1 MKLDEI
7 AAKIPHYQLLE
18 KLGENL
24 ETVVFKAV
32 SKQHTNDFYVLKLFK
47 NPLRQES
54 QRRYLRQKV
63 ERLKIIHDDRI
74 ITPTAFESFGDVQFI
89 VQRDFSSRP
98 MSEWRGDKAISLDD
112 FFKISGELAQI
123 LNVIHDAGIVHGG
136 IKLHNILIHSDTLAV
151 HVTDFITPIDIREI
165 SHFIYDQDFI
175 EGTLA
180 YTSPEQTGRINHRVD
195 FSTDMYSL
203 GIVFYQ
209 LLTGQLPFKSTDPL
223 ELIHSHLAE
232 EAPPVHHV
240 NKNLP
245 LMLGKII
252 AKMCFKEPE
261 KRYQSGLGLYADL
274 HRCAMEY
281 TAFGYVS
288 KFKIGSQDHF
298 RRVVFISKMV
308 GRNLEAKTV
317 LEQYDLVTRG
327 GFASVFIS
335 GLPGIGKT
343 RLIQELQRPLVEH
356 RGYFTSGKFDQYQK
370 NIPYSSLLQAL
381 RNLIRT
387 LLTES
392 DSQVEFWNHR
402 ILKAIGTQ
410 GKVISDVIP
419 ELTILIGAQPDVPS
433 LPPVEARNRFNNLF
447 GQFLSCLAQHDYPLV
462 LFIDDLQWCDSA
474 TFDFLRHLFANV
486 SDYPYLFFIGAYRN
500 NEVDANHP
508 LSQLMR
514 MMQEKHLPLHD
525 LRLMPL
531 PESDCHEMVAYI
543 LDLPRHECAA
553 LSTFLVKLTEGN
565 PLFVS
570 ESLSWLN
577 NEQLLHV
584 NEDGQWGWDMA
595 KISLSNM
602 PTSVVELFGS
612 KVSQLPADT
621 IEILMLC
628 ACMGNRF
635 SAEEVSL
642 IHEISYQTLFEHLK
656 PVLSFGLLMESKT
669 ELQFVHDRVQEAVL
683 RFLNPEQRKMIHWR
697 IGQHLLGDTL
707 INEELEQQD
716 NLFTITA
723 HLNLGRPND
732 LNCVDALRAS
742 TNNANNDLNCR
753 DALRASAN
761 NANIDDNDN
770 VRELA
775 GGCNP
780 PLQKIDLAIIN
791 FHAGNKAL
799 NALAT
804 QAANDYYRNGIDL
817 LPDDAWKIHYAL
829 TFRLHQRLAKTE
841 LMLGRYETSEKLLDT
856 LLSRAA
862 DDLDRAEALAEQTT
876 SLSSIG
882 NFIKAIET
890 ANRGLN
896 YFGKAI
902 PDDAEK
908 AAKQTAELMVQ
919 IHADNADVWQ
929 KILDMPFTQERRS
942 KIELAFYSEL
952 IPDLYMSGLVPQL
965 YLSAAQSTLHC
976 LQGGMDESVI
986 YSFSIMGLNLGE
998 QGQFELAFKYEDL
1011 AHELCARYPD
1021 TFGATRG
1028 INGIV
1033 WCNMH
1038 SRSHP
1043 ADIVAYCQ
1051 KGIQSGKNCGDLYN
1065 AGLTYAPLMWN
1076 LQVQGADFQEIEDTA
1091 TACLEFSQKNQL
1103 GFSIGIAQAM
1113 QAGWIEPMKSASA
1126 PLIPMAET
1134 LKLWESCN
1142 HVASAGSYF
1151 VHLGMCH
1158 YYYGRYEEAAE
1169 SLERVNHYL
1178 TGLTDNVLKR
1188 QWYIFQ
1194 ALNEL
1199 CLYKKNGGDKE
1210 ATIAKVEALIAP
1222 VEMWASLGELLEPYL
1237 ELYRAKY
1244 AYCFGEFNNGC
1255 TSYIEAIETARRLG
1269 YTFLEGFLNEIFSY
1283 WLGETGY
1290 QSNDIY
1296 CREAVRLYRLCGAL
1310 GKEIQ
1315 LLERLPISFEDEYHF
1330 SSNVRGGENLV
1341 LPNLDIN
1348 YLVKSSLALSA
1359 EIDQEKL
1366 LSKIMDVVL
1375 QSSGAQHG
1383 YLLVQHNGAW
1393 AVQASS
1399 HVAEEKMRLEM
1410 DLKPLHTETELCQGI
1425 VHYACRTLETVVLAD
1440 AQTVVEF
1447 KDLPEVSK
1455 LGLRSLLCLP
1465 LRRQGILIGLLYL
1478 ENRLAPNIFTAD
1490 RVRVTELLCQQA
1502 AISMENARMMTEI
1515 GDFNTVLEKR
1525 VADEVAQN
1533 REKDHLLI
1541 QQSRLAVMGEMINNI
1556 AHQWRQPLNAL
1567 GLVLGNLKDAQ
1578 HFNELTPDYLE
1589 SQCTEGRQ
1597 YIENM
1602 SQTINDFRNFFRPDK
1617 DKDVFSLKSAIQKAV
1632 MFVNVSFKA
1641 NHIDI
1646 IIDVPEDVEMK
1657 GFPNEYAQV
1666 LLNLITNA
1674 KEAILA
1680 KGNNAG
1686 CITVKLRKLNNLA
1699 QVTVTDDGGGID
1711 EAILVRL
1718 FEPYF
1723 STKETGT
1730 GIGLYMSKMIIEN
1743 SMDGQISVQNV
1754 GGGAEFSII
1763 TPTKMNKNTA

>member
-7 AAKIPHYQLLE
+7 AAKIPHYRLLE
-18 KLGENL
+18 QLGESL
-24 ETVVFKAV
+24 ESLVFRAV
-32 SKQHTNDFYVLKLFK
+32 SKQHTNDYYVIKLFK

-63 ERLKIIHDDRI
+63 ERLKIIHDNRV

-89 VQRDFSSRP
+89 VQRDFSSLP
-98 MSEWRGDKAISLDD
+98 MSKWRGDKAISLED
-112 FFKISGELAQI
+112 FFKIAGELAQI
-123 LNVIHDAGIVHGG
+123 LNVIHDAGIIHGG
-136 IKLHNILIHSDTLAV
+136 IKPHNILIQAETLAV
-151 HVTDFITPIDIREI
+151 HVTDFITPVDIREI
-165 SHFIYDQDFI
+165 SHFIYDQNFV

-240 NKNLP
+240 NKILP
-245 LMLGKII
+245 FVLGDIV
-252 AKMCFKEPE
+252 AKMCLKEPE
-261 KRYQSGLGLYADL
+261 KRYQSGQGLYADL
-274 HRCAMEY
+274 HRCATELAAY
-281 TAFGYVS
+281 GHIS
-288 KFKIGSQDHF
+288 RFKIGLQDHR

-308 GRNLEAKTV
+308 GRITETQTV
-317 LEQYDLVTRG
+317 LQQYDLVTRG

-392 DSQVEFWNHR
+392 DFQVEFWKHR
-402 ILKAIGTQ
+402 ILEAVGTQ
-410 GKVISDVIP
+410 GRVISDFIP
-419 ELTILIGAQPDVPS
+419 ELSVLIGQQPDVPS

-447 GQFLSCLAQHDYPLV
+447 GQFLACLAQRDCPLV

-474 TFDFLRHLFANV
+474 TFDFLQHLFANV

-500 NEVDANHP
+500 NEVDVNHP

-514 MMQEKHLPLHD
+514 AIQEKHLPLHD
-525 LRLMPL
+525 LRLTSL
-531 PESDCHEMVAYI
+531 NESDCHEMVAYI
-543 LDLPRHECAA
+543 LDLPRVQCEA
-553 LSTFLVKLTEGN
+553 LSAFLVELTEGN

-570 ESLSWLN
+570 ESLSWLH

-584 NEDGQWGWDMA
+584 NKDGQWGWDMA
-595 KISLSNM
+595 KISQSNM
-602 PTSVVELFGS
+602 PTSVVDLFGS
-612 KVSQLPADT
+612 KVSQLPPET

-642 IHEISYQTLFEHLK
+642 IHEISYQTLFERLK
-656 PVLSFGLLMESKT
+656 PVLSLGLLMESKT

-683 RFLNPEQRKMIHWR
+683 RFLNPEQRRSIHWR
-697 IGQHLLGDTL
+697 IGQHLLGDTP
-707 INEELEQQD
+707 IGVELEQQES
-716 NLFTITA
+716 LFTIAA
-723 HLNLGRPND
+723 HLNLGHPEN
-732 LNCVDALRAS
+732 L
-742 TNNANNDLNCR
+742 NANEIFNL
-753 DALRASAN
+753 
-761 NANIDDNDN
+761 
-770 VRELA
+770 
-775 GGCNP
+775 
-780 PLQKIDLAIIN
+780 KTIN

-804 QAANDYYRNGIDL
+804 QAANEYYRNGIEL
-817 LPDDAWKIHYAL
+817 VPAEGWKKHYAL

-841 LMLGRYETSEKLLDT
+841 LMMGRYDLSEKLLDT
-856 LLSRAA
+856 LLNQAI
-862 DDLDRAEALAEQTT
+862 DDVDRAEALAEQTT

-890 ANRGLN
+890 ANRGLS
-896 YFGKAI
+896 YFDKAI
-902 PDDAEK
+902 PENAEK
-908 AAKQTAELMVQ
+908 AAKRTAELMVQ

-965 YLSAAQSTLHC
+965 YLSAAQSTMHC

-998 QGQFELAFKYEDL
+998 QGQFELAFKYQDL
-1011 AHELCARYPD
+1011 AHELCTRYPD

-1043 ADIVAYCQ
+1043 ADIVAYCH

-1076 LQVQGADFQEIEDTA
+1076 LQVQGANFEEIENTA

-1103 GFSIGIAQAM
+1103 GFSIGVAQAM
-1113 QAGWIEPMKSASA
+1113 QAGWIEPMKSATA

-1134 LKLWESCN
+1134 LKLWENCN

-1169 SLERVNHYL
+1169 CLEAVNRYL

-1188 QWYIFQ
+1188 QWYVFQ

-1199 CLYKKNGGDKE
+1199 CLYKKNGGDKA
-1210 ATIAKVEALIAP
+1210 ATIIKVEKLIAP
-1222 VEMWASLGELLEPYL
+1222 VETWATLGVLLKPYL
-1237 ELYRAKY
+1237 QLYRAKY
-1244 AYCFGEFNNGC
+1244 AYCFGDFPTDC
-1255 TSYIEAIETARRLG
+1255 VRYIEAIETTHCLG
-1269 YTFLEGFLNEIFSY
+1269 YTFLEGFINESFSD
-1283 WLGETGY
+1283 WLRESGY
-1290 QSNDIY
+1290 QGGDNY
-1296 CREAVRLYRLCGAL
+1296 CREAVRLYRKCGAL

-1315 LLERLPISFEDEYHF
+1315 LLERLPISFENEYRPNN
-1330 SSNVRGGENLV
+1330 SLVESGESLA
-1341 LPNLDIN
+1341 LPNLDVD

-1366 LSKIMDVVL
+1366 LGKIMDVVL

-1383 YLLVQHNGAW
+1383 YLLVQNNREW
-1393 AVQASS
+1393 AVRAAS
-1399 HVAEEKMRLEM
+1399 HVAEEVQLKTG
-1410 DLKPLHTETELCQGI
+1410 LKPVHTEAELCQGI

-1440 AQTVVEF
+1440 AQTAVEF
-1447 KDLPEVSK
+1447 KDLPEVVR

-1465 LRRQGILIGLLYL
+1465 LRRQGQLVGLLYL
-1478 ENRLAPNIFTAD
+1478 ENRLSPDIFTAD

-1502 AISMENARMMTEI
+1502 AISMENARMMAEI
-1515 GDFNTVLEKR
+1515 GRFNLALEQR
-1525 VADEVAQN
+1525 VAEEVTRN

-1578 HFNELTPDYLE
+1578 RFNELTCEYLE
-1589 SQCTEGRQ
+1589 RQCNEGRL

-1602 SQTINDFRNFFRPDK
+1602 SNTINDFRNFFRPNK
-1617 DKDVFSLKSAIQKAV
+1617 AQEAFSLQDAIQQAATLVYASLKAH
-1632 MFVNVSFKA
+1632 KIELKIDA
-1641 NHIDI
+1641 PTDIHIT
-1646 IIDVPEDVEMK
+1646 
-1657 GFPNEYAQV
+1657 GFANEYAQA
-1666 LLNLITNA
+1666 LLNLLTNA

-1680 KGNNAG
+1680 QSDEGGTIVVQLQEVDA
-1686 CITVKLRKLNNLA
+1686 LA
-1699 QVTVTDDGGGID
+1699 QVTVINNGGVI
-1711 EAILVRL
+1711 EEQILPRL

-1723 STKETGT
+1723 STKEGGT

-1743 SMDGQISVQNV
+1743 SMNGQISVRNIPDGV
-1754 GGGAEFSII
+1754 EFKIV
-1763 TPTKMNKNTA
+1763 TPINNEKEKR

>member
-1 MKLDEI
+1 MNLNDI
-7 AAKIPHYQLLE
+7 SAQIPHYRLLE
-18 KLGENL
+18 QLGESL
-24 ETVVFKAV
+24 EALVFKAV
-32 SKQHTNDFYVLKLFK
+32 SKQSDTDFYILKLFK
-47 NPLRQES
+47 HPIRSES
-54 QRRYLRQKV
+54 QKRYLRQKV
-63 ERLKIIHDDRI
+63 ERLKIIHDKRV
-74 ITPTAFESFGDVQFI
+74 ITPSAFESFGDVQFI
-89 VQRDFSSRP
+89 LQRDFSSIP
-98 MSEWRGDKAISLDD
+98 LNQWCKNKKISLDD
-112 FFKISGELAQI
+112 FFKIAPELAQI
-123 LNVIHDAGIVHGG
+123 LNVIHDAGIIHGG
-136 IKLHNILIHSDTLAV
+136 IKPHNILIHPQTLAV
-151 HVTDFITPIDIREI
+151 HVNDFITPIDIREI
-165 SHFIYDQDFI
+165 SHFIYDQDFV
-175 EGTLA
+175 ENTLA

-232 EAPPVHHV
+232 EAPPVHHID
-240 NKNLP
+240 KKLP
-245 LMLGKII
+245 PILSEII
-252 AKMCFKEPE
+252 TKMCLKEPE

-274 HRCAMEY
+274 LRCANEY
-281 TAFGYVS
+281 ALS
-288 KFKIGSQDHF
+288 KHILPFKIGMQDHL
-298 RRVVFISKMV
+298 RRVIFISKMV
-308 GRNLEAKTV
+308 GRDKEAQTV
-317 LEQYDLVTRG
+317 LQQYEAVARG

-343 RLIQELQRPLVEH
+343 RLIQELQRPLVENH
-356 RGYFTSGKFDQYQK
+356 GYFTSGKFDQYQK

-392 DSQVEFWNHR
+392 DARVEFWKQR
-402 ILKAIGTQ
+402 ILETVGRKGR
-410 GKVISDVIP
+410 VICDVIP
-419 ELTILIGAQPDVPS
+419 ELTILIGQQPECAL

-447 GQFLSCLAQHDYPLV
+447 GRFLACLAQRNYPLV

-474 TFDFLRHLFANV
+474 TFDFLHHIFAN
-486 SDYPYLFFIGAYRN
+486 STDYPYLFFIGAYRN

-508 LSQLMR
+508 LTHLMK
-514 MMQEKHLPLHD
+514 MMSEHHLPLHD
-525 LRLMPL
+525 LRLTPL
-531 PESDCHEMVAYI
+531 NESDCHEMVAYI
-543 LDLPRHECAA
+543 LDLPRNQCTA
-553 LSTFLVKLTEGN
+553 LSNFLVKLTEGN

-577 NEQLLHV
+577 NEQLLRV
-584 NEDGQWGWDMA
+584 NDEGQWFWDIA
-595 KISLSNM
+595 KISQSNM

-612 KVSQLPADT
+612 KVNQLPPET

-628 ACMGNRF
+628 ACMGSRF
-635 SAEEVSL
+635 AAEDVSL
-642 IHEISYQTLFEHLK
+642 IHEISYQTLFERLK
-656 PVLSFGLLMESKT
+656 PVLSLGLLMESKT

-683 RFLNPEQRKMIHWR
+683 RFLNPEQRRAIHWK
-697 IGQHLLGDTL
+697 IGQHLLGNTI
-707 INEELEQQD
+707 INEAIEAQE
-716 NLFTITA
+716 NLFTIAA
-723 HLNLGRPND
+723 HLNLGRPETLDETETFN
-732 LNCVDALRAS
+732 LKKL
-742 TNNANNDLNCR
+742 
-753 DALRASAN
+753 
-761 NANIDDNDN
+761 
-770 VRELA
+770 
-775 GGCNP
+775 
-780 PLQKIDLAIIN
+780 N

-799 NALAT
+799 NALAI
-804 QAANDYYRNGIDL
+804 QAANEYFRNGIDL
-817 LPDDAWKIHYAL
+817 VAAEGWEKHYEL

-841 LMLGRYETSEKLLDT
+841 LMAGRYESSEKLLNT
-856 LLSRAA
+856 LLSHAE

-896 YFGKAI
+896 YFNKAI

-908 AAKQTAELMVQ
+908 AAKRTAELMAK
-919 IHADNADVWQ
+919 IHENHADVWQ

-998 QGQFELAFKYEDL
+998 QGQFELAFKYQDL

-1043 ADIVAYCQ
+1043 ADIVAYCR

-1076 LQVQGADFQEIEDTA
+1076 LQVQGANFREIENVA
-1091 TACLEFSQKNQL
+1091 TECLEFSQKNQL
-1103 GFSIGIAQAM
+1103 SFSVGIAQAM
-1113 QAGWIEPMKSASA
+1113 QAGWIEPMKSATT

-1158 YYYGRYEEAAE
+1158 YYYGRYEEAQE
-1169 SLERVNHYL
+1169 SLDTVNRYL

-1188 QWYIFQ
+1188 QWYVFQ
-1194 ALNEL
+1194 ALNL
-1199 CLYKKNGGDKE
+1199 LRLYRKNGGDR
-1210 ATIAKVEALIAP
+1210 EALIQKLDTLMTP
-1222 VEMWASLGELLEPYL
+1222 VETWAKLGVLLQPYFQF
-1237 ELYRAKY
+1237 YRAEY
-1244 AYCFGEFNNGC
+1244 TACFGTFNDSCGA
-1255 TSYIEAIETARRLG
+1255 YLKAIETAHQLA
-1269 YTFLEGFLNEIFSY
+1269 YTFLAGFINERFDD
-1283 WLGETGY
+1283 WLRESNY
-1290 QSNDIY
+1290 QSCGAY
-1296 CREAVRLYRLCGAL
+1296 CREAVRLYRLCGAR

-1315 LLERLPISFEDEYHF
+1315 LVERCIDCFESEPPPE
-1330 SSNVRGGENLV
+1330 SSTIENFDNLV
-1341 LPNLDIN
+1341 LPNLDVD
-1348 YLVKSSLALSA
+1348 YLVKSSLVLSA

-1366 LSKIMDVVL
+1366 LGKIMNVVL

-1383 YLLVQHNGAW
+1383 YLLVQQGNEW
-1393 AVQASS
+1393 MVRTSS
-1399 HVAEEKMRLEM
+1399 HIAQEMKLETT
-1410 DLKPLHTETELCQGI
+1410 LKPLHTETQLCQGI
-1425 VHYACRTLETVVLAD
+1425 VHYACRTLETIVLAD
-1440 AQTVVEF
+1440 AQTATEF
-1447 KDLPEVSK
+1447 NELPEVSK

-1465 LRRQGILIGLLYL
+1465 LRRLGQLVGLLYL
-1478 ENRLAPNIFTAD
+1478 ENRLAPNVFTPD

-1502 AISMENARMMTEI
+1502 AISMENARMMAEI
-1515 GDFNTVLEKR
+1515 GQFNLELEKR
-1525 VADEVAQN
+1525 VADEVALN

-1567 GLVLGNLKDAQ
+1567 SLVLGNLKDAQ
-1578 HFNELTPDYLE
+1578 RFDELTAEYLDT
-1589 SQCTEGRQ
+1589 QCVEGRR

-1602 SQTINDFRNFFRPDK
+1602 SQTINDFRHFFSPNK
-1617 DKDVFSLKSAIQKAV
+1617 DKEMFSLKNSIQDAV
-1632 MFVNVSFKA
+1632 MLVEASFTSHCVA
-1641 NHIDI
+1641 L
-1646 IIDVPEDVEMK
+1646 IIDAPEDIK
-1657 GFPNEYAQV
+1657 INGFPNEYAQV
-1666 LLNLITNA
+1666 LLNLLTNA
-1674 KEAILA
+1674 RDAILA
-1680 KGNNAG
+1680 HYENGG
-1686 CITVKLRKLNNLA
+1686 RIIISLRESNHLA
-1699 QVTVTDDGGGID
+1699 KVTVTDSGGGID
-1711 EAILVRL
+1711 EKIISRL

-1723 STKETGT
+1723 STKENGT

-1743 SMDGQISVQNV
+1743 SMKGQISVRNV
-1754 GGGAEFSII
+1754 AGG
-1763 TPTKMNKNTA
+1763 

>member
-1 MKLDEI
+1 MNLNDI
-7 AAKIPHYQLLE
+7 SAQIPHYRLLE
-18 KLGENL
+18 KLGESL
-24 ETVVFKAV
+24 EALVFKAV
-32 SKQHTNDFYVLKLFK
+32 SKQSDTDFYILKLFK
-47 NPLRQES
+47 HPIRSES
-54 QRRYLRQKV
+54 QKRYLRQKV
-63 ERLKIIHDDRI
+63 ERLKIIHDKRI
-74 ITPTAFESFGDVQFI
+74 ITPNAFESFGDVQFI
-89 VQRDFSSRP
+89 LQRDFSSIP
-98 MSEWRGDKAISLDD
+98 LNQWCENKKISLDD
-112 FFKISGELAQI
+112 FFKIAPELAQI
-123 LNVIHDAGIVHGG
+123 LNVIHDAGIIHGG
-136 IKLHNILIHSDTLAV
+136 IKPHNILIHPQTLAV
-151 HVTDFITPIDIREI
+151 HVNDFITPIDIREI
-165 SHFIYDQDFI
+165 SHFIYDQDFV
-175 EGTLA
+175 ENTLA

-232 EAPPVHHV
+232 EAPPVHHID
-240 NKNLP
+240 KKLP
-245 LMLGKII
+245 PILSEII
-252 AKMCFKEPE
+252 TKMCLKEPE

-274 HRCAMEY
+274 LRCANEY
-281 TAFGYVS
+281 TLS
-288 KFKIGSQDHF
+288 KHILPFKIGMQDHL
-298 RRVVFISKMV
+298 RRVIFISKMV
-308 GRNLEAKTV
+308 GRDKEAQTV
-317 LEQYDLVTRG
+317 LQQYDAVARG

-343 RLIQELQRPLVEH
+343 RLIQELQRPLVENH
-356 RGYFTSGKFDQYQK
+356 GYFTSGKFDQYQK

-392 DSQVEFWNHR
+392 DSRVEFWKHR
-402 ILKAIGTQ
+402 ILETLDNKGR
-410 GKVISDVIP
+410 VICDVIP
-419 ELTILIGAQPDVPS
+419 ELTILIGQQPECAL

-447 GQFLSCLAQHDYPLV
+447 GRFLACLAQRNYPLV

-474 TFDFLRHLFANV
+474 TFDFLHHIFAN
-486 SDYPYLFFIGAYRN
+486 STDYPYLFFIGAYRN

-508 LSQLMR
+508 LTHLMK
-514 MMQEKHLPLHD
+514 MMSEHHLPLHD
-525 LRLMPL
+525 LRLTPL
-531 PESDCHEMVAYI
+531 NESDCHEMVAYI
-543 LDLPRHECAA
+543 LDLPRNQCTA
-553 LSTFLVKLTEGN
+553 LSNFLVKLTEGN

-577 NEQLLHV
+577 NEQLLRV
-584 NEDGQWGWDMA
+584 NDEGQWFWDIA
-595 KISLSNM
+595 KISQSNM

-612 KVSQLPADT
+612 KVNQLPPET

-628 ACMGNRF
+628 ACMGSRF
-635 SAEEVSL
+635 AAEDVSL
-642 IHEISYQTLFEHLK
+642 IHEIPYQTLFERLK
-656 PVLSFGLLMESKT
+656 PVLSLGLLMESKT

-683 RFLNPEQRKMIHWR
+683 RFLNPKQRRAIHWK
-697 IGQHLLGDTL
+697 IGQHLLGNTL
-707 INEELEQQD
+707 INEAIEAQE
-716 NLFTITA
+716 NLFTIAA
-723 HLNLGRPND
+723 HLNLGRPETLD
-732 LNCVDALRAS
+732 ETQTFHLKKL
-742 TNNANNDLNCR
+742 
-753 DALRASAN
+753 
-761 NANIDDNDN
+761 
-770 VRELA
+770 
-775 GGCNP
+775 
-780 PLQKIDLAIIN
+780 N

-799 NALAT
+799 NALAI
-804 QAANDYYRNGIDL
+804 QAANEYFRNGIDL
-817 LPDDAWKIHYAL
+817 VPAEGWEKHYEL

-841 LMLGRYETSEKLLDT
+841 LMAGRYESSEKLLNT
-856 LLSRAA
+856 LLSHAV

-896 YFGKAI
+896 YFNKAI

-908 AAKQTAELMVQ
+908 ATKRTAELMTK
-919 IHADNADVWQ
+919 IHENHADVWQ

-998 QGQFELAFKYEDL
+998 QGQFELAFKYQDL

-1043 ADIVAYCQ
+1043 ADIVAYCR

-1076 LQVQGADFQEIEDTA
+1076 LQVQGANFREIENVA
-1091 TACLEFSQKNQL
+1091 TECLEFSQKNQL
-1103 GFSIGIAQAM
+1103 SFSVGIAQAM
-1113 QAGWIEPMKSASA
+1113 QAGWIEPMKSATA

-1158 YYYGRYEEAAE
+1158 YYYGRYEEAQK
-1169 SLERVNHYL
+1169 SLDTVNHYL

-1188 QWYIFQ
+1188 QWYVFQ
-1194 ALNEL
+1194 ALNL
-1199 CLYKKNGGDKE
+1199 LRLYRKNGGDK
-1210 ATIAKVEALIAP
+1210 KALIQKLDTLMTP
-1222 VEMWASLGELLEPYL
+1222 VETWAKLGVLLQPYFQF
-1237 ELYRAKY
+1237 YRAEY
-1244 AYCFGEFNNGC
+1244 TACFGTFNDSCGA
-1255 TSYIEAIETARRLG
+1255 YLKAIETAHQLA
-1269 YTFLEGFLNEIFSY
+1269 YTFLAGFINERFGD
-1283 WLGETGY
+1283 WLRESNY
-1290 QSNDIY
+1290 QSCGAY
-1296 CREAVRLYRLCGAL
+1296 CREAVRLYRLCGAR

-1315 LLERLPISFEDEYHF
+1315 LVERCIDCFETEQTPE
-1330 SSNVRGGENLV
+1330 SNAIENFDNLV
-1341 LPNLDIN
+1341 LPNLDVD
-1348 YLVKSSLALSA
+1348 YLVKSSLVLSA

-1366 LSKIMDVVL
+1366 LGKIMNVVL

-1383 YLLVQHNGAW
+1383 YLLVQQGNEW
-1393 AVQASS
+1393 MVRTSS
-1399 HVAEEKMRLEM
+1399 HIAQEMKLETT
-1410 DLKPLHTETELCQGI
+1410 LKPLHTENQLCQGI
-1425 VHYACRTLETVVLAD
+1425 VHYACRTLETIVLAD
-1440 AQTVVEF
+1440 AQTATEF
-1447 KDLPEVSK
+1447 NELPEVSK

-1465 LRRQGILIGLLYL
+1465 LRRLGQLVGLLYL
-1478 ENRLAPNIFTAD
+1478 ENRLAPNVFTPD

-1502 AISMENARMMTEI
+1502 AISMENARMMAEI
-1515 GDFNTVLEKR
+1515 GQFNLELEKR
-1525 VADEVAQN
+1525 VADEVALN

-1567 GLVLGNLKDAQ
+1567 SLVLGNLKDAQ
-1578 HFNELTPDYLE
+1578 RFDELTAEYLDT
-1589 SQCTEGRQ
+1589 QCVEGRR

-1602 SQTINDFRNFFRPDK
+1602 SQTINDFRHFFSPNK
-1617 DKDVFSLKSAIQKAV
+1617 DKEMFSLKNSIQDAV
-1632 MFVNVSFKA
+1632 MLVEASFTSHCVA
-1641 NHIDI
+1641 L
-1646 IIDVPEDVEMK
+1646 IIDAPEDIK
-1657 GFPNEYAQV
+1657 INGFPNEYAQV
-1666 LLNLITNA
+1666 LLNLLTNA
-1674 KEAILA
+1674 RDAILA
-1680 KGNNAG
+1680 HYENGG
-1686 CITVKLRKLNNLA
+1686 RIIISLRESNHLA
-1699 QVTVTDDGGGID
+1699 KVTVTDSGGGID
-1711 EAILVRL
+1711 EKIISRL

-1723 STKETGT
+1723 STKENGT

-1743 SMDGQISVQNV
+1743 SMNGQISVRNV
-1754 GGGAEFSII
+1754 AGGAEFEIVTPII
-1763 TPTKMNKNTA
+1763 SE

>member
-1 MKLDEI
+1 MKLNDC
-7 AAKIPHYQLLE
+7 ATKIPHYQLLE
-18 KLGENL
+18 KLGESL

-32 SKQHTNDFYVLKLFK
+32 SKQRANDFYILKLFK
-47 NPLRQES
+47 NPLRQEG

-63 ERLKIIHDDRI
+63 ERLKIIHDDRV

-98 MSEWRGDKAISLDD
+98 MSEWCGGKAITLDD
-112 FFKISGELAQI
+112 FFKIAGELAQI
-123 LNVIHDAGIVHGG
+123 LNVIHDAGIIHGG
-136 IKLHNILIHSDTLAV
+136 IKPHNILIHTDTLAV

-209 LLTGQLPFKSTDPL
+209 LLTGELPFKSTDPL

-245 LMLGKII
+245 PMLGKII
-252 AKMCFKEPE
+252 AKMCLKEPE

-281 TAFGYVS
+281 AAFGYIS
-288 KFKIGSQDHF
+288 KFKTGLQDHC

-308 GRNLEAKTV
+308 GRNRETETV
-317 LEQYDLVTRG
+317 LEQYDLATHD

-392 DSQVEFWNHR
+392 DSQVEFWKNR
-402 ILKAIGTQ
+402 ILNAVGTQ

-419 ELTILIGAQPDVPS
+419 ELTILIGHQPECAL
-433 LPPVEARNRFNNLF
+433 LPPVEAQNRFNNLF
-447 GQFLSCLAQHDYPLV
+447 GQFLACLAQRDYPLV

-486 SDYPYLFFIGAYRN
+486 SDYPHLFFIGAYRN
-500 NEVDANHP
+500 NEVDVNHP

-514 MMQEKHLPLHD
+514 MMQEKKLPLHD

-543 LDLPRHECAA
+543 LDLPHDECAA

-577 NEQLLHV
+577 NEQLLHI
-584 NEDGQWGWDMA
+584 NDNGQWDWDMA
-595 KISLSNM
+595 KISQSNM
-602 PTSVVELFGS
+602 PTSVVELFCS
-612 KVSQLPADT
+612 KVSQLPANT
-621 IEILMLC
+621 IEILLLC

-642 IHEISYQTLFEHLK
+642 IHEISYQTLFERLK
-656 PVLSFGLLMESKT
+656 PVLSLGLLMESKT

-683 RFLNPEQRKMIHWR
+683 RFLNPEQRRAIHWR
-697 IGQHLLGDTL
+697 IGQHLLGDMP
-707 INEELEQQD
+707 INEALEQQE
-716 NLFTITA
+716 NLFTIAA
-723 HLNLGRPND
+723 HLNLGRPDD
-732 LNCVDALRAS
+732 LSIKEIFKLK
-742 TNNANNDLNCR
+742 T
-753 DALRASAN
+753 
-761 NANIDDNDN
+761 
-770 VRELA
+770 
-775 GGCNP
+775 
-780 PLQKIDLAIIN
+780 IN

-804 QAANDYYRNGIDL
+804 QAANEYYRNGIDL
-817 LPDDAWKIHYAL
+817 LPIDGWEKHYQL

-841 LMLGRYETSEKLLDT
+841 LMMGRYETSEKLLDT
-856 LLSRAA
+856 LLSRAV

-890 ANRGLN
+890 ANRGLS
-896 YFGKAI
+896 YFDKAI

-908 AAKQTAELMVQ
+908 AAKRTTELMAQ
-919 IHADNADVWQ
+919 IHANNVDVWQ
-929 KILDMPFTQERRS
+929 KILEMPFTQERRG

-998 QGQFELAFKYEDL
+998 QGLFELAFKYQDL
-1011 AHELCARYPD
+1011 AHELCTRYPD

-1043 ADIVAYCQ
+1043 ADIVAYCH

-1076 LQVQGADFQEIEDTA
+1076 LQVQGADFQEIENTA
-1091 TACLEFSQKNQL
+1091 AACLEFSQKNQL
-1103 GFSIGIAQAM
+1103 NFSVGIAQAM

-1151 VHLGMCH
+1151 VHLGICH
-1158 YYYGRYEEAAE
+1158 YYYGRYKEAAE
-1169 SLERVNHYL
+1169 SLERVNRYL

-1188 QWYIFQ
+1188 QWYVFQ

-1199 CLYKKNGGDKE
+1199 CLYVKNGGDKE

-1222 VEMWASLGELLEPYL
+1222 VETWTSFGVLLEPYL
-1237 ELYRAKY
+1237 QLYRAKY
-1244 AYCFGEFNNGC
+1244 AYCFGEFNSGC
-1255 TSYIEAIETARRLG
+1255 TSYIETIETARRLG
-1269 YTFLEGFLNEIFSY
+1269 YTFLEGFANESLSD
-1283 WLGETGY
+1283 WLRETGY

-1296 CREAVRLYRLCGAL
+1296 CREAVRLYRKCGAL

-1315 LLERLPISFEDEYHF
+1315 LLERLPISFEDEYRF
-1330 SSNVRGGENLV
+1330 SVNVQGDENLV
-1341 LPNLDIN
+1341 LPNLDID

-1366 LSKIMDVVL
+1366 LGKIMDVVL

-1383 YLLVQHNGAW
+1383 YLLVQHDGAW
-1393 AVQASS
+1393 AVRAAS
-1399 HVAEEKMRLEM
+1399 HAAEEMPF
-1410 DLKPLHTETELCQGI
+1410 DTGLKPVHTEKELCQGI

-1440 AQTVVEF
+1440 AQTAVEF

-1465 LRRQGILIGLLYL
+1465 LRQQGILIGLLYL
-1478 ENRLAPNIFTAD
+1478 ENRLAPNIFTTD

-1515 GDFNTVLEKR
+1515 GDFNAVLEKR

-1578 HFNELTPDYLE
+1578 RFNELSVDYLE
-1589 SQCTEGRQ
+1589 NQCNEGLR

-1617 DKDVFSLKSAIQKAV
+1617 DKDVFSLKKAIQKAV
-1632 MFVNVSFKA
+1632 MLVNVSFKSH
-1641 NHIDI
+1641 HIDI
-1646 IIDVPEDVEMK
+1646 VIDAPDDVEMK

-1666 LLNLITNA
+1666 LLNLMTNA

-1686 CITVKLRKLNNLA
+1686 CITVKLRKLHDSA

-1711 EAILVRL
+1711 EAILARL

-1743 SMDGQISVQNV
+1743 SMDGQITVQNV
-1754 GGGAEFSII
+1754 VGGAEFSIV
-1763 TPTKMNKNTA
+1763 TPTKINKNTT

>member
-1 MKLDEI
+1 MKLDDI

-18 KLGENL
+18 QLGESL
-24 ETVVFKAV
+24 ESLVFKAV
-32 SKQHTNDFYVLKLFK
+32 SKQHANDFYVLKLFK

-63 ERLKIIHDDRI
+63 ERLKIIHDNRV

-89 VQRDFSSRP
+89 VQRDYSSRP
-98 MSEWRGDKAISLDD
+98 LHEWRGNKAIALKD
-112 FFKISGELAQI
+112 FFKIAEELAQI
-123 LNVIHDAGIVHGG
+123 LSVIHDAGIVHGG
-136 IKLHNILIHSDTLAV
+136 IKPHNILIHPETLAV
-151 HVTDFITPIDIREI
+151 HVTDFVTPIDIREI
-165 SHFIYDQDFI
+165 SHFIYDQNFV

-245 LMLGKII
+245 PILSEII
-252 AKMCFKEPE
+252 AKMCLKEPE
-261 KRYQSGLGLYADL
+261 KRYQSGEGLYADL
-274 HRCAMEY
+274 HRCENEY
-281 TAFGYVS
+281 TVS
-288 KFKIGSQDHF
+288 GFVPQFKIGLQDHR
-298 RRVVFISKMV
+298 RRVIFISKMV
-308 GRNLEAKTV
+308 GRNAEAQTV
-317 LEQYDLVTRG
+317 LQQYDLVTHG

-392 DSQVEFWNHR
+392 DSQVEFWKHR
-402 ILKAIGTQ
+402 ILEAVGTQ
-410 GKVISDVIP
+410 GKVISDFIP
-419 ELTILIGAQPDVPS
+419 ELTILIGQQPDVPS

-447 GQFLSCLAQHDYPLV
+447 GQFLACLAQHDYPLV

-543 LDLPRHECAA
+543 LDLSRDECAA
-553 LSTFLVKLTEGN
+553 LSNFLVQLTEGN

-570 ESLSWLN
+570 ESLSWLH
-577 NEQLLHV
+577 NEHLLHV
-584 NEDGQWGWDMA
+584 NKDGQWGWDMA
-595 KISLSNM
+595 KISQSNM

-612 KVSQLPADT
+612 KVSQLPPET

-635 SAEEVSL
+635 AAEDVSL
-642 IHEISYQTLFEHLK
+642 IQEIPYQSLFEHLM
-656 PVLSFGLLMESKT
+656 PVLSLGLLMESKS

-683 RFLNPEQRKMIHWR
+683 RFLNPEKRRAIHWR
-697 IGQHLLGDTL
+697 IGQHLLGDTP
-707 INEELEQQD
+707 IGVELEQQD
-716 NLFTITA
+716 NLFTVAA

-732 LNCVDALRAS
+732 LNRRGALRAP
-742 TNNANNDLNCR
+742 ANND
-753 DALRASAN
+753 
-761 NANIDDNDN
+761 NIDDNN
-770 VRELA
+770 NIREMA
-775 GGCNP
+775 GARSA
-780 PLQKIDLAIIN
+780 PLQIDLVTIN

-804 QAANDYYRNGIDL
+804 QAANEYYRNGIDL
-817 LPDDAWKIHYAL
+817 LPADSWEKHYEL

-841 LMLGRYETSEKLLDT
+841 LMAGRYETSEKLLDT
-856 LLSRAA
+856 LLNRAA

-882 NFIKAIET
+882 DFIKAIET
-890 ANRGLN
+890 ANRGLS
-896 YFGKAI
+896 YFDKAI
-902 PDDAEK
+902 PEDAEK
-908 AAKQTAELMVQ
+908 AAKRTAELMAQ
-919 IHADNADVWQ
+919 IHENNADVWQ
-929 KILDMPFTQERRS
+929 KILEMPFTKERRS

-965 YLSAAQSTLHC
+965 YLSAAQSTMHC

-998 QGQFELAFKYEDL
+998 QGQFELAFKYQDL
-1011 AHELCARYPD
+1011 AHELCTRYPD

-1043 ADIVAYCQ
+1043 ADIVAYCH

-1076 LQVQGADFQEIEDTA
+1076 LQVQGANFQEIEDTA

-1134 LKLWESCN
+1134 LKLWENCN

-1158 YYYGRYEEAAE
+1158 YYYGRYDEAAVC
-1169 SLERVNHYL
+1169 LETVNRYL

-1188 QWYIFQ
+1188 QWYVFQ
-1194 ALNEL
+1194 TLNEL

-1222 VEMWASLGELLEPYL
+1222 VETWASFGVLLQPYL
-1237 ELYRAKY
+1237 QLYKAKF
-1244 AYCFGEFNNGC
+1244 AYCFDDFANGC
-1255 TSYIEAIETARRLG
+1255 TLYLDVIETARCLG
-1269 YTFLEGFLNEIFSY
+1269 YTFLEGFANESFSN
-1283 WLGETGY
+1283 WLSELHR
-1290 QSNDIY
+1290 QSNDVY

-1315 LLERLPISFEDEYHF
+1315 LLERLPSSFEDEYR
-1330 SSNVRGGENLV
+1330 SSNNVQSIENLV
-1341 LPNLDIN
+1341 LPNLDVD
-1348 YLVKSSLALSA
+1348 YLVKSSLILSA

-1383 YLLVQHNGAW
+1383 YLLVQNNNEW
-1393 AVQASS
+1393 AVRAAS
-1399 HVAEEKMRLEM
+1399 HVAEEVQLETG
-1410 DLKPLHTETELCQGI
+1410 LKPVHTVTELCQGI

-1440 AQTVVEF
+1440 AQTAVEF
-1447 KDLPEVSK
+1447 KDLPEVAR

-1465 LRRQGILIGLLYL
+1465 LRRQGQLVGLLYL
-1478 ENRLAPNIFTAD
+1478 ENRLSPDIFTAD

-1502 AISMENARMMTEI
+1502 AISIENARMMAEI
-1515 GDFNTVLEKR
+1515 GQFNAELEQR
-1525 VADEVAQN
+1525 VAKEVAAN
-1533 REKDHLLI
+1533 REKDHVMI

-1578 HFNELTPDYLE
+1578 RFNELTNEYLE
-1589 SQCTEGRQ
+1589 SQCNEGWC

-1602 SQTINDFRNFFRPDK
+1602 SHTINDFRNFFSPSK
-1617 DKDVFSLKSAIQKAV
+1617 SPEVFSLQDAIQQAATL
-1632 MFVNVSFKA
+1632 VNASLKSNKIELKIDA
-1641 NHIDI
+1641 PTDIHIT
-1646 IIDVPEDVEMK
+1646 
-1657 GFPNEYAQV
+1657 GFANEYAQV
-1666 LLNLITNA
+1666 LLNLLTNA
-1674 KEAILA
+1674 KESILA
-1680 KGNNAG
+1680 HGDTG
-1686 CITVKLRKLNNLA
+1686 GIITVQLREVDGSA
-1699 QVTVTDDGGGID
+1699 QVIVTDNGVGID
-1711 EAILVRL
+1711 ERILSRL

-1723 STKETGT
+1723 STKEGGT

-1743 SMDGQISVQNV
+1743 SMNGQISVRNIDN
-1754 GGGAEFSII
+1754 GAEFMIV
-1763 TPTKMNKNTA
+1763 TPIQAAQTFNKQD